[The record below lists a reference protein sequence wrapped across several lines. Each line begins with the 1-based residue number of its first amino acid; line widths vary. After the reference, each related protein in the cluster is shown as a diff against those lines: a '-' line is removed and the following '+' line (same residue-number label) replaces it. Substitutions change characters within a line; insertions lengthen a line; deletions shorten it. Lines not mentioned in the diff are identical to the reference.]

1 MIYQFTLDE
10 RVSRKIYFSNKIIHE
25 LTYSHLSNK
34 YKTKINTLINKIKIF
49 CLATNGCSATNAI
62 RPPPMSHTSNSYY
75 YFFGV

>member
-1 MIYQFTLDE
+1 MIYQLTLDE

-25 LTYSHLSNK
+25 LTYSYLSNK
-34 YKTKINTLINKIKIF
+34 YKTKINKIKTF

-62 RPPPMSHTSNSYY
+62 RPPPMSHTSNNYY